1 MSKANIRRLTGTKT
15 MRRFAESESGMTLP
29 MLALM
34 FFTISGFVGT
44 SVDVARMQ
52 LVQSRLSFALD
63 AAGLAAGSTVNT
75 TNLTSEVQKY
85 LNANFPA
92 EYMGSATPQIASS
105 TSTDNMVIDL
115 TATTTMPTTFM
126 NLFGITTVNI
136 SAKSQVTRTAEGLEL
151 VMALDNTGSM
161 SGTKLT
167 ALKSAATSLVNIL
180 YGTKTTVD
188 DLWIGLVP
196 FSQTVN
202 VGTEFSTWVDQTHFA
217 TLNWGP
223 TTWSGCLDARDT
235 SSGDIVDDPPT
246 TQKYKAYFAP
256 STDNRPYPY
265 NTYTYT
271 TTNKWITERYADG
284 TPKTYASGIG
294 YTLGPNA
301 YCPQKMLPMTA
312 DKNTI
317 LTSINSMAARGNT
330 HVGLGAIWG
339 WNMLSPR
346 WRGQWSAEMNSNNLP
361 LDYGT
366 KHMNKALILL
376 TDGENT
382 MSQQIYTA
390 YGYLSDG
397 RLGSTSNSSTAVT
410 TLNTRLTTVCTAM
423 KQKGIYVYTIALGN
437 PGVTIQNLMKS
448 CATAPNYYFNS
459 PTAAELTTVFNAIA
473 DSLSN
478 LRVSQ

>member
-1 MSKANIRRLTGTKT
+1 MSKSNRARQFRTNLQ
-15 MRRFAESESGMTLP
+15 RFAEGESGMTLP

-34 FFTISGFVGT
+34 FFTMSGFVGT
-44 SVDVARMQ
+44 AVDVARMQ

-63 AAGLAAGSTVNT
+63 AAGLAAGSTMNT
-75 TNLTSEVQKY
+75 TTLSPEVTKY

-92 EYMGSATPQIASS
+92 HYMGASAPGITTTTSS
-105 TSTDNMVIDL
+105 DNMVIDL
-115 TATTTMPTTFM
+115 TATTVMPTTFM
-126 NLFGITTVNI
+126 GVLGIPSITI
-136 SAKSQVTRTAEGLEL
+136 SAKTQITRTSSGLEL

-161 SGTKLT
+161 SGSKLT
-167 ALKSAATSLVNIL
+167 SLKTAATSLVNIL
-180 YGTKTTVD
+180 YGSKTTVK

-202 VGTEFSTWVDQTHFA
+202 IGTDFSNWIDQTNFA

-223 TTWSGCLDARDT
+223 TSWGGCVDARETSNGDT
-235 SSGDIVDDPPT
+235 TDTPPT
-246 TQKYKAYFAP
+246 TQKYLAYYSP
-256 STDNRPYPY
+256 STDNRAAPY
-265 NTYTYT
+265 NTSTYT
-271 TTNKWITERYADG
+271 TVNKWITKRV
-284 TPKTYASGIG
+284 PLTYASGIG
-294 YTLGPNA
+294 TTLGPNA
-301 YCPQKMLPMTA
+301 YCPQAITPMTA
-312 DKNTI
+312 NKTTI
-317 LTSINSMAARGNT
+317 LSGISSMAARGNT

-346 WRGQWSAEMNSNNLP
+346 WRGLWSAEMNTNNLP

-397 RLGSTSNSSTAVT
+397 RLGSTTNADTAESKLDT
-410 TLNTRLTTVCTAM
+410 KLTTVCTAM
-423 KQKGIYVYTIALGN
+423 KQKGIYIYTIALGN
-437 PGVTIQNLMKS
+437 PGTNIQNLLKG
-448 CATAPNYYFNS
+448 CASASNYYFNS
-459 PTAAELTTVFNAIA
+459 PTSAELTNVFNSIA

>member
-1 MSKANIRRLTGTKT
+1 MAMIRTTKAAQ
-15 MRRFAESESGMTLP
+15 RFDKRFIKEECGVTLP
-29 MLALM
+29 TLALALLAL
-34 FFTISGFVGT
+34 SGFIGT
-44 SVDVARMQ
+44 SVDIARLQ

-63 AAGLAAGSTVNT
+63 AAGLAAGSTMST
-75 TNLTSEVQKY
+75 TNLDSELAKY
-85 LNANFPA
+85 MNANFPTA
-92 EYMGSATPQIASS
+92 YMGSTTPQITSEK
-105 TSTDNMVIDL
+105 STDNLVINV

-126 NLFGITTVNI
+126 FILGVEEMTVV
-136 SAKSQVTRTAEGLEL
+136 ATSQVTRTSSGLEL

-161 SGTKLT
+161 AGTKLT
-167 ALKSAATSLVNIL
+167 SLKSAASSLVNIL
-180 YGTKTTVD
+180 YGSKTTVP

-202 VGTEFSTWVDQTHFA
+202 IGNTRTGWTDSTYSA

-223 TTWSGCLDARDT
+223 TSWGGCVDARET
-235 SSGDIVDDPPT
+235 SSGDTVDTPPT
-246 TQKYKAYFAP
+246 EQRYKVYLSP

-271 TTNKWITERYADG
+271 SANKWVTSRDWLG
-284 TPKTYASGIG
+284 NPLTYASNLGTSI
-294 YTLGPNA
+294 GPNK
-301 YCPQKMLPMTA
+301 YCPQAMTPMTSN
-312 DKNTI
+312 KSTI
-317 LTSINSMAARGNT
+317 LAGINSMTAVGNT

-346 WRGQWSAEMNSNNLP
+346 WRGLWGGEMDANALP

-382 MSQQIYTA
+382 MSSTIFTA

-397 RLGSTSNSSTAVT
+397 RLGSTTNSSTAVT
-410 TLNTRLTTVCTAM
+410 SLNTKLTSVCTAM

-437 PGVTIQNLMKS
+437 PGTTIQNLLKA
-448 CATAPNYYFNS
+448 CATAQNYYFNS
-459 PTAAELTTVFNAIA
+459 PTSAELSTVFNAIA

-478 LRVSQ
+478 LRISQ